1 MNPRIDWYFDFISP
15 FAFLQWH
22 KLRRDASHVTV
33 TPYPLLFAGLLSHW
47 DNKGPV
53 EIPPKRGW
61 TYAHCLWI
69 AKREGIALRLPS
81 AHPFNPLPLL
91 RLSIAAGATPD
102 VVDRLFNFVWQEG
115 YLPTDHAPWQ
125 ALLDEFSLDESAL
138 NTQEVK
144 TALRRNGEQAIAQ
157 GVFGVPTAAV
167 NGQAFWGVDATDMM
181 LAYLANDA
189 FFSSDDYQ
197 KAFALPEGITRK

>member
-1 MNPRIDWYFDFISP
+1 
-15 FAFLQWH
+15 
-22 KLRRDASHVTV
+22 
-33 TPYPLLFAGLLSHW
+33 
-47 DNKGPV
+47 
-53 EIPPKRGW
+53 
-61 TYAHCLWI
+61 
-69 AKREGIALRLPS
+69 
-81 AHPFNPLPLL
+81 
-91 RLSIAAGATPD
+91 LSIAAGATPD
-102 VVDRLFNFVWQEG
+102 VVDRLFNFVWQDG
-115 YLPTDHAPWQ
+115 HLPTDHAPWQ
-125 ALLDEFSLDESAL
+125 TLLDEFSLDESAL

>member
-1 MNPRIDWYFDFISP
+1 MKPRVDWYFDFISP
-15 FAFLQWH
+15 FAYLQWQ
-22 KLRRDASHVTV
+22 KLQREASHITI

-69 AKREGIALRLPS
+69 AKREGIPLRLPS

-102 VVDRLFNFVWQEG
+102 VIDRLFHFVWQEG
-115 YLPTDHAPWQ
+115 YLPTDQSAWQ

-138 NTQEVK
+138 NTTEVK
-144 TALRRNGEQAIAQ
+144 TALRRNGEQAISQ
-157 GVFGVPTAAV
+157 GVFGVPTTTIH
-167 NGQAFWGVDATDMM
+167 GHAFWGVDATDMM
-181 LAYLANDA
+181 LAYLANDPFFATDEYQQA
-189 FFSSDDYQ
+189 FD
-197 KAFALPEGITRK
+197 LPEGTKRK

>member
-1 MNPRIDWYFDFISP
+1 MKPRVDWYFDFISP
-15 FAFLQWH
+15 FAYLQWQ
-22 KLRRDASHVTV
+22 KLQREASHITI

-69 AKREGIALRLPS
+69 AKREGIPLRLPS

-102 VVDRLFNFVWQEG
+102 VVDRLFHFVWQEG
-115 YLPTDHAPWQ
+115 YLPTDQSAWQ

-138 NTQEVK
+138 NTTEVK
-144 TALRRNGEQAIAQ
+144 TALRRNGEQAISQ
-157 GVFGVPTAAV
+157 GVFGVPTTTIH
-167 NGQAFWGVDATDMM
+167 GHAFWGVDATDMM
-181 LAYLANDA
+181 LAYLANDPFFATDEYQQA
-189 FFSSDDYQ
+189 FD
-197 KAFALPEGITRK
+197 LPEGTKRK